1 MRRSKTARAISWRRP
16 VNDMRFVFLDLDD
29 TLLDFG
35 AAEHEALQKTLREE
49 GIAPSAEVVSR
60 YRAINRRYWEA
71 LERGEVTREQLFVG
85 RFREFFAALGV
96 KNDPE
101 ACNRRYLSNLA
112 LGHSLMD
119 GAKEIL
125 DYLSEK
131 YELYLA
137 SNGVAATQ
145 YMRLKSA
152 DLTGYFRQIFISE
165 TTGFHKPE
173 RGYFDYCFARIEN
186 FDPRKAIIVGDSL
199 TSDILGGKNAG
210 IATCWFN
217 PAKKPARADIR
228 PDYEICALAELKA
241 IL

>member
-1 MRRSKTARAISWRRP
+1 
-16 VNDMRFVFLDLDD
+16 MRFVFLDLDD

-49 GIAPSAEVVSR
+49 GIEPTSEVISR

-85 RFREFFAALGV
+85 RFREFFGALGV
-96 KNDPE
+96 KNAPE

-112 LGHSLMD
+112 LGHRLID
-119 GAKEIL
+119 GAKALL
-125 DYLSEK
+125 DYLFPK

-145 YMRLKSA
+145 YARLKSA
-152 DLTGYFRQIFISE
+152 ELTKYFRQIFISE

-173 RGYFDYCFARIEN
+173 AGYFNYCFAHIDG
-186 FDPRKAIIVGDSL
+186 FDPAKAIIVGDSL

-217 PAKKPARADIR
+217 PAKKPAREDIR
-228 PDYEICALAELKA
+228 PDFEIHTLEELRS